1 MSADKKSLLIAASI
15 AVALG
20 AGFGLAK
27 LTDHS
32 PAPKAEA
39 EEGEEKSEPAG
50 DAVKLTPQQ
59 TSAAGVS
66 VVTVSRGGAGDLRLT
81 GRVEASPS
89 GRAAVAAPVSGAVI
103 RLLATPGSNVGAGAG
118 LVVIRSADGA
128 AVRAESVAAAA
139 EAEAARTSLAREER
153 LFKSGVTAR
162 QDWEAAQA
170 VAARA
175 NAEAVAARAK
185 VAAAGAPGASGET
198 VVRSPIAGVVTLLQ
212 AAPGG
217 FVSQGGPIAEVANT
231 SQVEVV
237 MNAPAEVAAKLRV
250 GAPLLVIGPDGS
262 ESNATIIGIAPLA
275 QGETGATMIRARP
288 SSGRFLP
295 GAAVSASI
303 ATGGGGYP
311 TVPAEAV
318 QTVGGKSVVFV
329 AVPDGFHAQPV
340 TVGRSGAGYTE
351 IVEGLK
357 GGERIAGRGAFVLK
371 AELSKGDAKDED

>member
-1 MSADKKSLLIAASI
+1 MSADKKSLMIAA
-15 AVALG
+15 AVVVALG

-27 LTDHS
+27 LTDR
-32 PAPKAEA
+32 PPAEA
-39 EEGEEKSEPAG
+39 EAEQGEEHAEAAG

-59 TSAAGVS
+59 ASAAGIS

-89 GRAAVAAPVSGAVI
+89 GHAIVAAPVSGAVL
-103 RLLATPGSNVGAGAG
+103 RLLATPGANVGAGAG

-139 EAEAARTSLAREER
+139 EAEAARTALAREER

-170 VAARA
+170 AAARA
-175 NAEAVAARAK
+175 SAESAAARAK

-198 VVRSPIAGVVTLLQ
+198 VVRSPIAGVVTSLQ
-212 AAPGG
+212 ASPGG
-217 FVSQGGPIAEVANT
+217 FVSQGGQVAEVANT
-231 SQVEVV
+231 NQVEVV
-237 MNAPAEVAAKLRV
+237 INAPAEVAAKLRV
-250 GAPLLVIGPDGS
+250 GAALRVIGPDGS
-262 ESNATIIGIAPLA
+262 EADAVIIGIAPLA
-275 QGETGATMIRARP
+275 QDATGATMIRARP
-288 SSGRFLP
+288 SGGRLLP

-303 ATGGGGYP
+303 STGDGGYP

-318 QTVGGKSVVFV
+318 QTVGGRPVVFIAV
-329 AVPDGFHAQPV
+329 ADGFRAQPV
-340 TVGRSGAGYTE
+340 TAGRSGAGYTE

-371 AELSKGDAKDED
+371 AELSKGEAEHEE